1 MIKFLSY
8 GCRGFQTDRQTNH
21 QAERPTGR
29 HTYIVR
35 DTDWLSLK
43 VKEANKQITQA
54 QLSTDGPTDYQRILT
69 FLIN

>member
-35 DTDWLSLK
+35 DTD
-43 VKEANKQITQA
+43 
-54 QLSTDGPTDYQRILT
+54 
-69 FLIN
+69 